1 MNCAQANGLNL
12 AGWLSMQGYEPQKIM
27 GNNYWYLSP
36 LREEKE
42 ASFKVNNSLNIC
54 YDHGL
59 GKGGRLVDLV
69 IEIYHCNT
77 SEALQK
83 IVSFHPQ
90 KRDEKHAAEVQNN
103 NEINTLNT
111 EKNSLVII
119 SATAPVTDKNLCN
132 YALKRKIYPEV
143 LNKWC
148 REVCYQVNEQPYKAI
163 GFKNNAGG
171 YELRSEQFK
180 GSSSPK
186 IISYINNQAKE
197 LAVFEGFFDLLA
209 HESSRINQPQ
219 LTNYLVLNSLA
230 FFERSLLL
238 MEKHDRIKL
247 YLDNDE
253 GGKKCT
259 LQAVK
264 RSSRFSDESNM
275 YKGYK
280 DLSEWWAG
288 VGRQQKQG
296 LGVHRH

>member
-12 AGWLSMQGYEPQKIM
+12 VNWLSMQGYEPYKIK

-36 LREEKE
+36 LRQEKE
-42 ASFKVNNSLNIC
+42 ASFKVNNHLNIW

-59 GKGGRLVDLV
+59 GMGGRLVDLAM
-69 IEIYHCNT
+69 EIYQCNT

-90 KRDEKHAAEVQNN
+90 KREEKQAAKLQNSSRN
-103 NEINTLNT
+103 NLLNASENT
-111 EKNSLVII
+111 LVII
-119 SATAPVTDKNLCN
+119 SATEPVTDKNLCH
-132 YALKRKIYPEV
+132 YALNRKINPEV

-148 REVCYQVNEQPYKAI
+148 REVCYQVNEQQYKAI

-171 YELRSEQFK
+171 YELRSEHFK

-186 IISYINNQAKE
+186 FISYFNNQAKE
-197 LAVFEGFFDLLA
+197 LALFEGFFDLLA
-209 HESSRINQPQ
+209 HESSRANQPQ

-238 MEKHDRIKL
+238 MDKHDRIKL

-253 GGKKCT
+253 AGKKCT

-264 RSSRFSDESNM
+264 RSSHFSDESNI

-280 DLSEWWAG
+280 DLSEWWASA
-288 VGRQQKQG
+288 GRHQKQSLG
-296 LGVHRH
+296 LRRH